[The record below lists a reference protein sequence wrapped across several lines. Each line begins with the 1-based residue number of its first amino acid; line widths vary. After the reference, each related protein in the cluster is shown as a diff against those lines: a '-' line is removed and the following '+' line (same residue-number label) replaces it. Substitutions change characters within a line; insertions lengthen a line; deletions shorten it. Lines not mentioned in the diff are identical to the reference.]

1 MSGTAMQQFRLRW
14 NNHQPNFI
22 SVFTTLLNSES
33 LVDVTLGAEGKHVQA
48 HKVVLS
54 ACSSYFQ
61 SLFTLNPC
69 QHPIVILKDV
79 KYDDLKV
86 IVDFMYYGEVN
97 VSQEQLPAILK
108 TAEMLK
114 VKGLAEMPAQNNIS
128 MSKSRSLS
136 SDKGDD
142 IATPPGD
149 SASGWGSDSVRH
161 SPSPQPMSPAMRRK
175 RLRKTSTGSGS
186 GSTER
191 TSEEQ
196 SVDINV
202 VKAEPMSFQSEGESI
217 RSSSSLRNSLQEAST
232 ESEPPDGS
240 TESVE
245 DPNIHSS
252 HDSVSGPNVDNPG
265 SSAIYNPTPGKLGS
279 KRGRLLMRQ
288 SRVKNLRDPRDCESS
303 VTIAQAS
310 PESDDGS
317 PHLHGCVKLEQSS
330 PDRMATNLPSSRGSS
345 PGPLREVSVKRDG
358 SKEKMTTVTVSS
370 SGGQQLTVPGL
381 RIERQ
386 SSDSK
391 PISSTPSPQPPSQS
405 MSLLSVPTTYLVK
418 QHSHPNLPSHSSAPL
433 VNVVQRQHSQ
443 PSRLPTQHLMSSLSF
458 ERMSIESDNPPS
470 SATATASPSSSVGSA
485 QLLRLVAE
493 PPISLRRAT
502 SSPQSSSPLDL
513 GQSLII
519 EPARSGHCPVQREG
533 PALGCN
539 FCWNTID
546 NHGRTLRRKTKYHCP
561 ECKTNLCI
569 VPCFQEYHEQQSKK
583 EAALGTSPSGNVS
596 SSMIRLLPKTSSI

>member
-265 SSAIYNPTPGKLGS
+265 SSAIYNPTPGNPWL
-279 KRGRLLMRQ
+279 
-288 SRVKNLRDPRDCESS
+288 
-303 VTIAQAS
+303 
-310 PESDDGS
+310 
-317 PHLHGCVKLEQSS
+317 
-330 PDRMATNLPSSRGSS
+330 NLPTEEDYMISEEY
-345 PGPLREVSVKRDG
+345 REKRDIAYHDT
-358 SKEKMTTVTVSS
+358 SHLYIEPTPRSS
-370 SGGQQLTVPGL
+370 SFSHLQMAWPTPTPTQTDMFHRRKPQENENFKMALDAVMNKGIGFCRAA
-381 RIERQ
+381 RIFGVNNRTLWLECRRLGFLNPR
-386 SSDSK
+386 SK
-391 PISSTPSPQPPSQS
+391 
-405 MSLLSVPTTYLVK
+405 VNA
-418 QHSHPNLPSHSSAPL
+418 SHPSA
-433 VNVVQRQHSQ
+433 
-443 PSRLPTQHLMSSLSF
+443 M
-458 ERMSIESDNPPS
+458 
-470 SATATASPSSSVGSA
+470 
-485 QLLRLVAE
+485 
-493 PPISLRRAT
+493 
-502 SSPQSSSPLDL
+502 
-513 GQSLII
+513 
-519 EPARSGHCPVQREG
+519 
-533 PALGCN
+533 
-539 FCWNTID
+539 
-546 NHGRTLRRKTKYHCP
+546 
-561 ECKTNLCI
+561 
-569 VPCFQEYHEQQSKK
+569 
-583 EAALGTSPSGNVS
+583 
-596 SSMIRLLPKTSSI
+596 

>member
-265 SSAIYNPTPGKLGS
+265 SSAIYNPTPDEEDIKFLGHSTESRSVLEALNKRKKSVFTLRKGTTENFMQAIEEVRGGRISFLAAGKKYGVSHMTLYRYYLSMGYPLVRRSNRTYQGSGQDFYFLGDIS
-279 KRGRLLMRQ
+279 L
-288 SRVKNLRDPRDCESS
+288 SRPGEIQKPQWSNS
-303 VTIAQAS
+303 
-310 PESDDGS
+310 
-317 PHLHGCVKLEQSS
+317 GC
-330 PDRMATNLPSSRGSS
+330 
-345 PGPLREVSVKRDG
+345 
-358 SKEKMTTVTVSS
+358 S
-370 SGGQQLTVPGL
+370 SG
-381 RIERQ
+381 
-386 SSDSK
+386 
-391 PISSTPSPQPPSQS
+391 
-405 MSLLSVPTTYLVK
+405 
-418 QHSHPNLPSHSSAPL
+418 
-433 VNVVQRQHSQ
+433 
-443 PSRLPTQHLMSSLSF
+443 
-458 ERMSIESDNPPS
+458 
-470 SATATASPSSSVGSA
+470 
-485 QLLRLVAE
+485 
-493 PPISLRRAT
+493 
-502 SSPQSSSPLDL
+502 
-513 GQSLII
+513 
-519 EPARSGHCPVQREG
+519 
-533 PALGCN
+533 
-539 FCWNTID
+539 
-546 NHGRTLRRKTKYHCP
+546 
-561 ECKTNLCI
+561 
-569 VPCFQEYHEQQSKK
+569 
-583 EAALGTSPSGNVS
+583 SGNALYAQS
-596 SSMIRLLPKTSSI
+596 GNHSLPEQDWS